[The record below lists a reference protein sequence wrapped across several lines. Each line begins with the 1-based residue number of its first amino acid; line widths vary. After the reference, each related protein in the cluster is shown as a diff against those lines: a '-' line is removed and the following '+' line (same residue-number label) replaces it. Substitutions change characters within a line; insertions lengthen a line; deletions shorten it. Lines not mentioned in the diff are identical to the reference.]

1 MAFLFHQVIPFI
13 VLAVGVDNIF
23 LIVRTYQQTDK
34 KDDETIPD
42 FIGRVLS
49 EIGPS
54 IFITTLAETT
64 CFFIGSLSDMP
75 VVKAFALYTAM
86 ALIFNF
92 FFQMSCFIGLLAMDV
107 KSVNIL
113 LLSIKTRIL

>member
-1 MAFLFHQVIPFI
+1 MPFI

-23 LIVRTYQQTDK
+23 LLIRTYQQTNI
-34 KDDETIPD
+34 EENESIPD
-42 FIGRVLS
+42 YIGRILS

-75 VVKAFALYTAM
+75 VVRAFALYAAM
-86 ALIFNF
+86 ALVFNF
-92 FFQMSCFIGLLAMDV
+92 LLQMSCFVGLLALDAKRV
-107 KSVNIL
+107 STVHYI
-113 LLSIKTRIL
+113 IRD

>member
-1 MAFLFHQVIPFI
+1 LFYQVIPFI

-23 LIVRTYQQTDK
+23 LIVRMYQQIDK
-34 KDDETIPD
+34 KEDETIPD
-42 FIGRVLS
+42 YIGRVLS

-75 VVKAFALYTAM
+75 VVKAFALYAAM
-86 ALIFNF
+86 ALVFNF
-92 FFQMSCFIGLLAMDV
+92 FFQISCFISLLALDA

-113 LLSIKTRIL
+113 LLLIKARVI

>member
-1 MAFLFHQVIPFI
+1 MYQVIPFI

-23 LIVRTYQQTDK
+23 LIIRTYQQMDIN
-34 KDDETIPD
+34 ENELIPD
-42 FIGRVLS
+42 YIGRVLS

-75 VVKAFALYTAM
+75 VVKAFALYATM
-86 ALIFNF
+86 ALVFNF
-92 FFQMSCFIGLLAMDV
+92 LFQISCLVGLLALDTKYV
-107 KSVNIL
+107 SVL
-113 LLSIKTRIL
+113 LYRWLKGKWS